1 MTPLPSIAGIILCG
15 GESRRMGCDK
25 AMLPFGAET
34 MLQRVVRILTQAAS
48 PIVVSAAAE
57 QTLPSLDAAVR
68 IVRDP
73 ASGRGP
79 WQGVAAGLRA
89 VAEESEFAFVTTCDA
104 PFLRPNWVGRL
115 VELIGD
121 RAAAVPWVDGY
132 WQPLSA
138 LYRPAAVLPV
148 IDELLADTTQTL
160 SEKGSDPLSNREA
173 KSLQNPGGLT
183 PFRTAQ
189 SPLALFDRVPTRR
202 VIAEELRDI
211 DPFLESLR
219 NINSPEDYR
228 KALRDAGLASD
239 AAAQI

>member
-1 MTPLPSIAGIILCG
+1 MRPGASIAGIILCG
-15 GESRRMGCDK
+15 GESRRMGRDK
-25 AMLPFGAET
+25 AMLPFGDET
-34 MLQRVVRILTQAAS
+34 MLQRVVRILTQTAS

-57 QTLPSLDAAVR
+57 QALPSLDAAVR

-79 WQGVAAGLRA
+79 WQGIAAGLRA
-89 VAEESEFAFVTTCDA
+89 VGDEAEFAFVTTCDA
-104 PFLRPNWVGRL
+104 PFLRPKWVARL
-115 VELIGD
+115 ADLIGD
-121 RAAAVPWVDGY
+121 RAAAVPWIDWY

-138 LYRPAAVLPV
+138 VYRPAAVLPV
-148 IDELLADTTQTL
+148 IDELLADTTQSL
-160 SEKGSDPLSNREA
+160 SEKGADPLSNREA

-211 DPFLESLR
+211 DPSLESLR
-219 NINSPEDYR
+219 NINSPDDYR
-228 KALRDAGLASD
+228 WALHDAGFASD